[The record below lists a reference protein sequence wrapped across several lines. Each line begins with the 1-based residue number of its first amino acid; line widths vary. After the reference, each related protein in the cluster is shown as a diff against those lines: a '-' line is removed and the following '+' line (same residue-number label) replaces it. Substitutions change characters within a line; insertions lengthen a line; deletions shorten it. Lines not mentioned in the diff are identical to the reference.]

1 MSLLGDTSNAS
12 FSAAKLSERMQS
24 TTFSTRTNALV
35 TKVLKPM
42 YLAWLKNEMVNNSE
56 LNLSFSDFDD
66 ISTVRMIPQKPI
78 SLDPLKDIQTQVAQI
93 DAGIKSKT
101 QVISENGGDARLVFE
116 EIEKEKEIV
125 NKEVTLNDETQPEEG
140 NDVTDKR
147 D

>member
-1 MSLLGDTSNAS
+1 
-12 FSAAKLSERMQS
+12 
-24 TTFSTRTNALV
+24 
-35 TKVLKPM
+35 M